1 MACVLKAI
9 ADPTRRTML
18 RSFSAAADLPA
29 SGAEAARLEPVV
41 RRHRHVLR
49 RAGLLVERPRG
60 AGPPGYRLE
69 RARLQELATF
79 LRSIVD
85 EA

>member
-18 RSFSAAADLPA
+18 RSFSAAAELPA
-29 SGAEAARLEPVV
+29 SGADAVRLEPIV
-41 RRHRHVLR
+41 RRHLHVLR
-49 RAGLLVERPRG
+49 RAGLLVEQPPG
-60 AGPPGYRLE
+60 AGAPRYRLE
-69 RARLQELATF
+69 RGGLRELAAF

>member
-1 MACVLKAI
+1 MACALKAI
-9 ADPTRRTML
+9 ANPTRRTML

-29 SGAEAARLEPVV
+29 SGADAARLEPVV
-41 RRHRHVLR
+41 RRHLHVLR
-49 RAGLLVERPRG
+49 RAGLLVEQPPVAGSPR
-60 AGPPGYRLE
+60 YRLE
-69 RARLQELATF
+69 RARLHELGAF